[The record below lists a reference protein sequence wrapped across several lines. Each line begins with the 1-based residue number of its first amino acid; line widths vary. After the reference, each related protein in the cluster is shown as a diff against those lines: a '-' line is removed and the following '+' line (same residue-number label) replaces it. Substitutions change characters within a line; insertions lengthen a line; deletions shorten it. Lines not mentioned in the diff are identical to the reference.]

1 MSAVENINIYQ
12 TPTDVSKYMVNLL
25 PKNVNTVL
33 EPTAGLGRLKLE
45 LENKKYKV
53 NAPEDYFLLK
63 KQHFDAVVMNPPFS
77 GKSLIIKNA
86 PLKFHNKGIKVG
98 YMILWEC
105 MQMSDVIIA
114 LMPWFTISD
123 SDVRMRQIKK
133 FGLKSITVLPRKTFR
148 YARMQTCILE
158 LRKGWSRDNSFHTY
172 ENMNNGKEYKSLA
185 LDFNRK
191 T

>member
-12 TPTDVSKYMVNLL
+12 TPTDVAKYMVNLL
-25 PKNVNTVL
+25 PDNVISVL

-45 LENKKYKV
+45 LENKNYKV
-53 NAPEDYFLLK
+53 TAPEDYFKLQK
-63 KQHFDAVVMNPPFS
+63 RYFDAVVMNPPFS
-77 GKSLIIKNA
+77 GKSLIVDNA

-123 SDVRMRQIKK
+123 SDVRLRQIKK

-158 LRKGWSRDNSFHTY
+158 IRKGWSNDTIFNTY
-172 ENMNNGKEYKSLA
+172 ENMHNGKEYKPLA
-185 LDFNRK
+185 LDFNSK
-191 T
+191 K